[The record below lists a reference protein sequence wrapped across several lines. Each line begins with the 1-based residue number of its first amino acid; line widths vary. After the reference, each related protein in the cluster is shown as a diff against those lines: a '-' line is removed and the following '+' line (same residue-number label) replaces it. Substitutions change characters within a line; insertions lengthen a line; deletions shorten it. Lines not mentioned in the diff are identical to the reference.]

1 MKINVQEIISYTE
14 QTEIVGQNKIL
25 TLDASDNKSDS
36 SQLYEYRKSY
46 KKEVNDLNFP
56 TGNEKNFRTKK
67 INLNFNFFKTKDQAV
82 NYLDTLPEYSGYKIL
97 SIKGP
102 VPVDSTNEQSTKVW
116 KFKIEYP
123 IQPPL
128 DLYNGFDLWYKD
140 LFYGRIDN
148 KNNTIKFKA
157 SENIMKQFEGTQ
169 FKLIDFV
176 YDAAEGFFKNYN
188 SDRKSHPKSILNNL
202 KVTKAY
208 VPNISYSNYLKN
220 LNQQFFNDV
229 LDSIK
234 NTKKVSNF
242 NDYLNLFYNW
252 AEQRSIP
259 VTEAAFYKSV
269 NYNIYSTGLAFDVF
283 NITSE
288 EQKQAILNDPR
299 YRTLYYVAKINGLRV
314 DPNYPTRLIA
324 DIKSPKLL
332 DIYAKN
338 YFEEKDIQKLPPLI
352 YNNYYDLVEFNFSSK
367 NTIILFL
374 LNFINFYNKFSDKY
388 SFLND
393 FNASGDISQNY
404 KKKFTTNKILR
415 KQALGSDLLV
425 EREDGNFTLNK
436 NYVETYVNFRLY
448 EEGINLSK
456 KEYNF
461 LITTMMAVI
470 SINDAKA
477 FETTTNFSEKLLTSV
492 QAINYLENFINSK
505 KNPGTDKVNFAFLFG
520 LAKEFLTSGEDFSNL
535 VQQDEEGN
543 IFSESPVDISTDFS

>member
-1 MKINVQEIISYTE
+1 LVFCFPVTI
-14 QTEIVGQNKIL
+14 
-25 TLDASDNKSDS
+25 DS

-56 TGNEKNFRTKK
+56 TGNERDFRTKK

-82 NYLDTLPEYSGYKIL
+82 NYLDTLPEYSGYKII
-97 SIKGP
+97 SVKGP
-102 VPVDSTNEQSTKVW
+102 VPIDPTNEQSTKVW

-123 IQPPL
+123 VQPPL
-128 DLYNGFDLWYKD
+128 HLYNGIDLWYKD

-157 SENIMKQFEGTQ
+157 DENIMKQFEGTQ

-283 NITSE
+283 DITSE
-288 EQKQAILNDPR
+288 EQKQTILNDPR
-299 YRTLYYVAKINGLRV
+299 YRTLYYVAKINGVR
-314 DPNYPTRLIA
+314 
-324 DIKSPKLL
+324 S
-332 DIYAKN
+332 
-338 YFEEKDIQKLPPLI
+338 
-352 YNNYYDLVEFNFSSK
+352 
-367 NTIILFL
+367 
-374 LNFINFYNKFSDKY
+374 
-388 SFLND
+388 
-393 FNASGDISQNY
+393 
-404 KKKFTTNKILR
+404 
-415 KQALGSDLLV
+415 
-425 EREDGNFTLNK
+425 
-436 NYVETYVNFRLY
+436 
-448 EEGINLSK
+448 
-456 KEYNF
+456 
-461 LITTMMAVI
+461 
-470 SINDAKA
+470 
-477 FETTTNFSEKLLTSV
+477 
-492 QAINYLENFINSK
+492 
-505 KNPGTDKVNFAFLFG
+505 
-520 LAKEFLTSGEDFSNL
+520 
-535 VQQDEEGN
+535 
-543 IFSESPVDISTDFS
+543 